1 MAFREQ
7 HIEYR
12 KQIAVNEFPTINR
25 GTTSMLMEGPVNR
38 TIAEHDLDEE
48 LRRQMNNLYCIDYLI
63 NQPKFAAFKMQDAAF
78 ITDRQKHIA

>member
-7 HIEYR
+7 HIEYK
-12 KQIAVNEFPTINR
+12 KQIAVDEL
-25 GTTSMLMEGPVNR
+25 SMLMDGPANR

-48 LRRQMNNLYCIDYLI
+48 FRRQLYNLYCIDYLV
-63 NQPKFAAFKMQDAAF
+63 NQPKFATFKMQDAAF

>member
-12 KQIAVNEFPTINR
+12 KQISVDEL
-25 GTTSMLMEGPVNR
+25 SMLMDGPADR

-48 LRRQMNNLYCIDYLI
+48 FRRQLYNLYCIDYLV